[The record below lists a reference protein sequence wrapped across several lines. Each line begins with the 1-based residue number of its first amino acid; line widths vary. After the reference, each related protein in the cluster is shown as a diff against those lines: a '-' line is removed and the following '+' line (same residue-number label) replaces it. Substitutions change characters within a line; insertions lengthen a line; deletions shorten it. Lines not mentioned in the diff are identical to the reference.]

1 MNTIEVNIKR
11 KSKEEVFFL
20 RFKSDEKINFVK
32 NFLKFMSFKKKTKV
46 IQKNEEKNRLY
57 NLDNVD
63 KNYSSNS
70 MDLMK
75 LPLYK
80 RKKILEY
87 QSKKAASIYNNN
99 NEWKELLTGDFI
111 EYK

>member
-1 MNTIEVNIKR
+1 
-11 KSKEEVFFL
+11 
-20 RFKSDEKINFVK
+20 
-32 NFLKFMSFKKKTKV
+32 MSFKKKTKV
-46 IQKNEEKNRLY
+46 IQKKEEKNKFY
-57 NLDNVD
+57 NLDHVD

-75 LPLYK
+75 LPLHK
-80 RKKILEY
+80 RKKILQY
-87 QSKKAASIYNNN
+87 QAKKAASIYNNN